1 MNRTRFV
8 CALAALSLLAIPS
21 IAAAQAIGITPGT
34 EIAREAGANAPSWA
48 MYFDPRTGTYVK
60 PILGLAGGLNLELQ
74 RNRQVDGSYEDLEPI
89 KTALAMV
96 IFGVEGRLRD
106 WVSLHLEF
114 RRDAGNYGTSV
125 WEGTISLTA
134 LDNYLR
140 LEHWG
145 FKLAGGIVSDPA
157 SVDYF
162 SAHMTDLFMADAMSR
177 TPLLMSGYDRGQG
190 LLAQY
195 AFKGLTAG
203 LFFSAGNPL
212 ASTAS
217 FGFGGNVSSMGSLID
232 YPRRSISNGNPLA
245 GMELDVLA
253 PSLMYEHKY
262 FEAKANVQLHWV
274 NTNTEDKDDV
284 GLQGELYRLSLK
296 GKIWDNR
303 IQPFANFAYRR
314 NDMILQSSPPD
325 PTQKDTNEYMAI
337 VASGGIDINPWGA
350 SGIGANYA
358 YVRSKTGT
366 LPISEQHYLN
376 VGASWWIID
385 NASLSLRYAKL
396 ITKTGGRVGDG
407 VKDKDAFY
415 LVLRLV
421 V

>member
-1 MNRTRFV
+1 
-8 CALAALSLLAIPS
+8 
-21 IAAAQAIGITPGT
+21 
-34 EIAREAGANAPSWA
+34 
-48 MYFDPRTGTYVK
+48 MYFDPNTGTYVK

-74 RNRQVDGSYEDLEPI
+74 RNRQIDGTYEDLEPI

-106 WVSLHLEF
+106 WASIHLEF

-140 LEHWG
+140 FEHWG

-162 SAHMTDLFMADAMSR
+162 SSHMTDLFMADALSR

-190 LLAQY
+190 VILQY
-195 AFKGLTAG
+195 TWNGLTAG

-232 YPRRSISNGNPLA
+232 YPRRSISNGNPLS

-253 PSLMYEHKY
+253 PSVMFESKY
-262 FEAKANVQLHWV
+262 FEAKANVQFHWV
-274 NTNTEDKDDV
+274 NTNTEDKSDV
-284 GLQGELYRLSLK
+284 GLQGELYRISVK
-296 GKIWDNR
+296 GKLWNNHL
-303 IQPFANFAYRR
+303 QPFGNFAYRR

-325 PTQKDTNEYMAI
+325 PTQKDPNDSMAL
-337 VASGGIDINPWGA
+337 VASGGLDVNPWGN
-350 SGIGANYA
+350 SGLGANYA

-376 VGASWWIID
+376 FGATWWIID
-385 NASLSLRYAKL
+385 NASVSLRYAKL
-396 ITKTGGRVGDG
+396 ITMTGGRVGDG